1 MKEAPVTLTYARIV
15 RRESIQLGL
24 LIAALNIMEDFA
36 DNIQNAYLTSPCQ
49 EKMDK
54 SWARAWQLQ
63 WHEESCC
70 TSIVWSEV
78 RRHSLL

>member
-24 LIAALNIMEDFA
+24 LIAALNNLEVVA
-36 DNIQNAYLTSPCQ
+36 DNIQNAYLTSPCL

-54 SWARAWQLQ
+54 SWA
-63 WHEESCC
+63 
-70 TSIVWSEV
+70 
-78 RRHSLL
+78 